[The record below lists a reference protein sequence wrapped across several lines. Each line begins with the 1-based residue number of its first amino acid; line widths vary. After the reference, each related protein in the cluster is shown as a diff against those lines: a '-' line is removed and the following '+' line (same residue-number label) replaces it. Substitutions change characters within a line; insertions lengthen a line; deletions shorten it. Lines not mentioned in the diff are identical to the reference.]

1 MPIRVRLTAWYAVLL
16 ALIVGAVG
24 AFVVVRLRSDL
35 TESIDKRLGP
45 AVGQIAT
52 GYRQEGRAEF
62 RDVSGTV
69 LFGARAASQV
79 LAPNGTVAPAYGDPG
94 SEAPLIRG
102 AG

>member
-1 MPIRVRLTAWYAVLL
+1 MPIRVRLTAWSAVLL

-69 LFGARAASQV
+69 LFGERAASQG
-79 LAPNGTVAPAYGDPG
+79 LAPAGTAGLTYGDPVP
-94 SEAPLIRG
+94 EAPL
-102 AG
+102 